1 MTLICRRLPRV
12 SLLAGNKI
20 LFVLNAAS
28 GTPVGQIVAFM
39 CNEIPGSE
47 RGAILAAVFCMVEAN
62 AHGIRNLH
70 DLYVQVSPDIDRSEE
85 HTSELQ
91 SLMRIS
97 YAVFC
102 LQKKNESKT
111 INTKHHEKK

>member
-62 AHGIRNLH
+62 AQGIRNLH
-70 DLYVQVSPDIDRSEE
+70 DLYVQVSPDIDRHLKVVAGPDLSGIRIRSEE
-85 HTSELQ
+85 RRVGKECVRTC
-91 SLMRIS
+91 R
-97 YAVFC
+97 
-102 LQKKNESKT
+102 
-111 INTKHHEKK
+111 